1 MSGHSII
8 TREAAA
14 VTMATSI
21 PREKCKLEGILISS
35 GQGRYLGKG
44 WERWEVPDVW
54 VRLALVHL
62 WEKLSHGLDLLVC
75 SGSCLSAWVP
85 FSV

>member
-35 GQGRYLGKG
+35 GAGKILREGMGEVGGPRRLGKAG
-44 WERWEVPDVW
+44 
-54 VRLALVHL
+54 
-62 WEKLSHGLDLLVC
+62 
-75 SGSCLSAWVP
+75 SGASLGKAVTRFRSPCL
-85 FSV
+85 